1 MKQTPRQRR
10 IRAAAKEL
18 ASDCIT
24 LAVYGHDSGHVSFGT
39 DETNQYVFVVTD
51 EKSAR
56 RECKSNRAALA
67 ARIVA
72 LVEALDADAAKAGVK
87 P

>member
-1 MKQTPRQRR
+1 MV
-10 IRAAAKEL
+10 A
-18 ASDCIT
+18 
-24 LAVYGHDSGHVSFGT
+24 
-39 DETNQYVFVVTD
+39 D

-56 RECKSNRAALA
+56 RECESNRAALA

-72 LVEALDADAAKAGVK
+72 MVEALDADAERAGVK

>member
-10 IRAAAKEL
+10 IRAAARKL

-24 LAVYGHDSGHVSFGT
+24 LAVYGHDGGYVSFGT
-39 DETNQYVFVVTD
+39 DETNQFVFVVTD

-72 LVEALDADAAKAGVK
+72 MVEALDAKECK
-87 P
+87 R